1 MKRIINFNQEKT
13 AARCRGSSLISIV
26 VIASLVFSILGL
38 AFTQMMQTTF
48 SGLNSSNIA
57 IQAQQYAASKAELI
71 KLTKYEDLETQPLK
85 DVPDTQFQDEVELS
99 TETITDDDVK
109 QRTVTVSVYKKGD
122 SLARV
127 KLKIPR
133 SSIEKEESSGVPIG
147 TIIAW
152 ASTTMP
158 KDGGTWLICNGQSTA
173 AYPELR
179 AIVGNNVP
187 DYQGVFLRGYGSQ
200 ISTHYGT
207 VTHSS
212 EALGVLQGD
221 AVRNVSGSFPMGVD
235 SWSGYDGV
243 FYQGSHPNH
252 LVGDDDGNKSY
263 STYLDLSRGTPT
275 ASEIRP
281 INKAVYWLIKAA

>member
-1 MKRIINFNQEKT
+1 M
-13 AARCRGSSLISIV
+13 V
-26 VIASLVFSILGL
+26 VVASLLVSLLGL
-38 AFTQMMQTTF
+38 VFTQMMQTMF
-48 SGLNSSNIA
+48 SGLNSGNIA

-71 KLTKYEDLETQPLK
+71 KLTKYDDLTAQPLK
-85 DVPDTQFQDEVELS
+85 DVPDIQFQDEVELS

-200 ISTHYGT
+200 ISTHYGA

-221 AVRNVSGSFPMGVD
+221 AIRNITGNHRRITWPSNNRYTEGAFRVENYGTSQAWTGGSESAVWLYFD
-235 SWSGYDGV
+235 A
-243 FYQGSHPNH
+243 
-252 LVGDDDGNKSY
+252 
-263 STYLDLSRGTPT
+263 SRVVPT
-275 ASEIRP
+275 ANENRP
-281 INKAVYWLIKAA
+281 VNKAVYWLIKAA

>member
-99 TETITDDDVK
+99 TETVNDDDIK

-152 ASTTMP
+152 TKHCGLP
-158 KDGGTWLICNGQSTA
+158 RA
-173 AYPELR
+173 A
-179 AIVGNNVP
+179 
-187 DYQGVFLRGYGSQ
+187 
-200 ISTHYGT
+200 
-207 VTHSS
+207 
-212 EALGVLQGD
+212 GD
-221 AVRNVSGSFPMGVD
+221 
-235 SWSGYDGV
+235 
-243 FYQGSHPNH
+243 
-252 LVGDDDGNKSY
+252 
-263 STYLDLSRGTPT
+263 SRQ
-275 ASEIRP
+275 
-281 INKAVYWLIKAA
+281 